1 MASGKRSLTTSVL
14 HTLRARLETLPPGE
28 RRVGEMVFRSPEQVL
43 AMSTAELASAAG
55 VSDPTV
61 VRFARSLGLN
71 GVSELKLRLAADVAR
86 GPVSAG
92 PLQPG
97 DGIGTVMKKLAV
109 MAVASLSAL
118 PDLVDHDAAQS
129 AAQLLSEARS
139 AIIVGFGAS
148 LVDAMDLSQRLLGVT
163 ASVVETDMFHM
174 LQRLYLCT
182 PEDVLVVFS
191 HSGGLLDL
199 LEVMDTAEKTRV
211 RTVAFAPPRSPIASR
226 STCSIGLDLPDDTD
240 LANPSLTRITTAML
254 IESVVTAIEMQNP
267 EKAERRRELAQI
279 ALTGKRAKSGPHS
292 RGAPRRH

>member
-1 MASGKRSLTTSVL
+1 
-14 HTLRARLETLPPGE
+14 
-28 RRVGEMVFRSPEQVL
+28 
-43 AMSTAELASAAG
+43 MSTADLASAAG

-92 PLQPG
+92 PLEPG

-118 PDLVDHDAAQS
+118 PDLVDHEAAETAAQML
-129 AAQLLSEARS
+129 ATARS

-174 LQRLYLCT
+174 IQRLYLCT

-191 HSGGLLDL
+191 HSGSLLDL
-199 LEVMDTAEKTRV
+199 LEVMETADKTGV
-211 RTVAFAPPRSPIASR
+211 RTVAFAPPGSRIARR

-267 EKAERRRELAQI
+267 EKAARRCELAQT
-279 ALTGKRAKSGPHS
+279 ALAGRRAQGRSRSRRSDNALEEWPGKACSPEGDGRRS
-292 RGAPRRH
+292 APS